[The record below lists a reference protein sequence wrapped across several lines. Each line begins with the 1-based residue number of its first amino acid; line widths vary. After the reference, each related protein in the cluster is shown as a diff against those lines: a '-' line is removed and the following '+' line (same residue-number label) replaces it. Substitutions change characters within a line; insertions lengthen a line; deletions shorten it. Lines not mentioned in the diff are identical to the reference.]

1 MLTPRG
7 MRRIATVLGACLA
20 AAVTSGVTASAAPAD
35 FYEVPASALGGAPGT
50 VVDTQPYPPLLSIPN
65 QQGPW
70 PSGAQRIMYRTTDA
84 HGAATA
90 ASGTYFDASLPWIG
104 AGPRPL
110 VVLGPGTQGQGDQ
123 CAPSRLFQD
132 GVHYNAPLDFAVEYE
147 VLQVHALLSRGIDVV
162 VTDYQGLG
170 TARMHSYVDR
180 RAQGHAML
188 DAARAVK
195 ALPGSRIGDDSP
207 IGFWGYSQGGGASA
221 AAVELAPEYAPE
233 LDVRGAFAGAPPA
246 DLAATLER
254 IDGASLFGAI
264 GYTLNGMAQAYPEAR
279 SMIDTELTDRGRQ
292 LLADVQDQCVG
303 ETRLQYGMQRSSAF
317 TRTGESLSTVLSRYP
332 VAQEL
337 FAEQRIGDRT
347 PKAPVLIQA
356 GVNDDTVPYG
366 QVRQLAKDWCGKGT
380 VVQLSDNTVPPIS
393 PGTGLNHALPY
404 PLGIGESLTWVTDRF
419 AGAPAPNSCGTL

>member
-1 MLTPRG
+1 

-84 HGAATA
+84 HGGATA

-132 GVHYNAPLDFAVEYE
+132 GIHYNAPLDFAVEYE

-170 TARMHSYVDR
+170 TAGMHSYVDR

-207 IGFWGYSQGGGASA
+207 IGFWGYSQGGGAAASA
-221 AAVELAPEYAPE
+221 AEMQPSYAPD
-233 LDVRGAFAGAPPA
+233 LDVRGTYAGGPPA
-246 DLAATLER
+246 DLRAVAAALDGGLATGLLGYAVNSIYAGYPETR
-254 IDGASLFGAI
+254 ADIDGALAP
-264 GYTLNGMAQAYPEAR
+264 A
-279 SMIDTELTDRGRQ
+279 GRQ
-292 LLADVQDQCVG
+292 ALDEIAAQCVP
-303 ETRLQYGMQRSSAF
+303 ETIARYGLHRTTEWTKDGRSLAELIDALPSVSA
-317 TRTGESLSTVLSRYP
+317 V
-332 VAQEL
+332 VD
-337 FAEQRIGDRT
+337 EQRIGRST
-347 PKAPVLIQA
+347 PGSPVLIVQ
-356 GVNDDTVPYG
+356 GRNDDLIPHNQAT
-366 QVRQLAKDWCGKGT
+366 RLAADWCAQGAT
-380 VVQLSDNTVPPIS
+380 VEFRTEEIPPIA
-393 PGTGLNHALPY
+393 PGFVVGHGLPMVSGLPSALD
-404 PLGIGESLTWVTDRF
+404 WMTDRF
-419 AGAPAPNSCGTL
+419 DGVPAR